1 MINKYKTKTARE
13 AENKGVVLLRLGLLI
28 VGPGGPAALDL
39 HKCILALYF
48 LTFQYFDVI
57 LSTATSAWVTRDG

>member
-1 MINKYKTKTARE
+1 MR
-13 AENKGVVLLRLGLLI
+13 GVQLDDGSDTGTNLVLCAYGI
-28 VGPGGPAALDL
+28 IIFPAALDL
-39 HKCILALYF
+39 HKCILAQYF

>member
-1 MINKYKTKTARE
+1 MEERSE
-13 AENKGVVLLRLGLLI
+13 EGVGEV
-28 VGPGGPAALDL
+28 PAALDL